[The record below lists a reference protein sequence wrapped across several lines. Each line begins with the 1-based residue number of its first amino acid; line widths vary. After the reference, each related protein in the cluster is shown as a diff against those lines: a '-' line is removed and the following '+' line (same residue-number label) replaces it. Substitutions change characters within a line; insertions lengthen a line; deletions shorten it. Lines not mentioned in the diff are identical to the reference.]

1 MNKTFIT
8 IGAVVIFILAA
19 VAFVF
24 APAKVGGAAQ
34 RDAVVFGK
42 YDGKPI
48 ELKPGTEF
56 AQAVNNL
63 QQQYQA
69 QGINIDE
76 SNYIYLYSYAFNAA
90 VQSIAAKNAVKGTG
104 YEPGSTEVARHML
117 QLPYFLDENGKYSP
131 ELARLYSDE
140 QKEEIRTS
148 IKASLVSKRFQD
160 DLFGSSEEL
169 GGKSFFGLKTS
180 DAERDFLSGFGAKKR
195 SFGIIS
201 FNKSNYPD
209 SEVMKFAEAN
219 KDTFEKFSLSA
230 ISFAD
235 EKTAEKVQKQL
246 SSGEIKFEDAVKE
259 EYSEKYFTD
268 AEGKITASYKYQ
280 VKGILADEASLET
293 IKALAKDAFSGVVK
307 TSSGYTVFRKDGE
320 STQADF
326 NDKNTF
332 DVVKKYITSNESGK
346 IEDYFIE
353 TAKNVTADAT
363 LNGFDA
369 LDVSAIDGAEKVT
382 VPAFS
387 LNYGGVSL
395 ADKLPTDTAKQLSSA
410 VSNEAFWEKAFGMKV
425 GSYSEPI
432 VLGNYVVVLN
442 CTGEE
447 TAEVAADKADTL
459 KSDIQGYDQSAAQA
473 NLLDSDKVENN
484 VWNAYAQLHMNK

>member
-8 IGAVVIFILAA
+8 VGAVVIFILAA

-48 ELKPGTEF
+48 ELKAGTEF
-56 AQAVNNL
+56 AQAVNNI
-63 QQQYQA
+63 QQSYQA

-76 SNYIYLYSYAFNAA
+76 TNYIYVYSYAFNAA
-90 VQSIAAKNAVKGTG
+90 VQSIAAKNAVAGTG
-104 YEPGSTEVARHML
+104 YEPGDTEVSRHL
-117 QLPYFLDENGKYSP
+117 LKLPYFLDENGNYSP
-131 ELARLYSDE
+131 EIARMYSDE
-140 QKEEIRTS
+140 QKEELRAS
-148 IKASLVSKRFQD
+148 IKEGLVGQRFQD
-160 DLFGSSEEL
+160 DLFGSAEEFD
-169 GGKSFFGLKTS
+169 GKSFYGLKS
-180 DAERDFLSGFGAKKR
+180 SKAEGDFLAGFGSKKR
-195 SFGIIS
+195 AFGIIS

-219 KDTFEKFSLSA
+219 KDTFEKFDISA

-235 EKTAEKVQKQL
+235 EATANKVQKQL
-246 SSGEIKFEDAVKE
+246 TGGEIKFEDAVKE

-268 AEGKITASYKYQ
+268 ANGKITASYKYQ

-320 STQADF
+320 NSQADF

-363 LNGFDA
+363 LNGFDNV
-369 LDVSAIDGAEKVT
+369 DISAIDGAEKVT

-410 VSNEAFWEKAFGMKV
+410 VNNESFWEKAFGMKV

-447 TAEVAADKADTL
+447 TDEAAKDKLESL
-459 KSDIQGYDQSAAQA
+459 KGEIVSYDQASAQST
-473 NLLDSDKVENN
+473 LLDSDKVENN
-484 VWNAYAQLHMNK
+484 VWNAYAKLHMNK